1 EIARRVASA
10 PGEPRGDREA
20 QPRGI
25 RCRRRDEPIRRRPRA
40 LLARDARDDSR
51 ADARCRGGRRRAHRG
66 DLLLPAPARGRLHV
80 PQAEAGSFASSR
92 DRLRSAAL
100 RRAVRRG
107 QAVGRRGG
115 ARRGRAS
122 DLRRHAA
129 RRNRARAARRAR
141 RRDAA
146 RSFERGRRA
155 AREVMEAPTMRQWI
169 GSVLFTLFL
178 FLSVPLYAP
187 IVVLTGFLPRRVTYR
202 CVLLWID
209 AQLFML
215 ERLCGIRHEVEGV
228 EHLPKEPSIVLMKH
242 SSTWETLAQ
251 LRLLPR
257 QTWVLKREL
266 MWAPFFGWA
275 LALLKPIAID
285 RRGGRVAVEQ
295 VISQGRERLAEG
307 LWVVIFPEG
316 TRVPFGQTGR
326 FGLSGALLAQACG
339 KPVIP

>member
-1 EIARRVASA
+1 M
-10 PGEPRGDREA
+10 G
-20 QPRGI
+20 
-25 RCRRRDEPIRRRPRA
+25 
-40 LLARDARDDSR
+40 
-51 ADARCRGGRRRAHRG
+51 
-66 DLLLPAPARGRLHV
+66 
-80 PQAEAGSFASSR
+80 
-92 DRLRSAAL
+92 
-100 RRAVRRG
+100 
-107 QAVGRRGG
+107 
-115 ARRGRAS
+115 
-122 DLRRHAA
+122 
-129 RRNRARAARRAR
+129 
-141 RRDAA
+141 
-146 RSFERGRRA
+146 
-155 AREVMEAPTMRQWI
+155 APTMRQWI

-187 IVVLTGFLPRRVTYR
+187 IVLLTACLPRRITYR

-215 ERLCGIRHEVEGV
+215 ERLCGIRHEVEGL
-228 EHLPKEPSIVLMKH
+228 EHLPSEPSIVLMKH

-295 VISQGRERLAEG
+295 VVSQGRERLAEG

-339 KPVIP
+339 KPVIPVAHDAGRYWPRRSWLKRPGTIRVRIGPPIPTEGRDAREIMNEVRDWIEKAIADFGDDQPESTAWNGTAPAAR